1 MQPIRFYFTK
11 PCPCVISKVICYE
24 LCDEKMPWN
33 AEVEN
38 CKRVREINSV
48 KTELPRSI
56 RLAQDSTTATD
67 LHVLVDA
74 STAVNYAA
82 VYAVVHQ
89 PGKSQISK
97 HNITI
102 SRFELISTHIG
113 ANLVQNVKSALESQN
128 VRSVTG

>member
-1 MQPIRFYFTK
+1 
-11 PCPCVISKVICYE
+11 
-24 LCDEKMPWN
+24 MPWN

-56 RLAQDSTTATD
+56 HLAQDSITATD

-74 STAVNYAA
+74 STAVNCA
-82 VYAVVHQ
+82 VVYPVVHQ
-89 PGKSQISK
+89 PSKSQISK

-102 SRFELISTHIG
+102 SRFELISAHIG

-128 VRSVTG
+128 VRSVTGWTDGTVVLY